1 MIELKVE
8 EYCHDCK
15 AFKPV
20 SETVEYGKRY
30 TYDMISMTEKVI
42 PAHIQTTVKCEYA
55 KRCAGIAR
63 YIRGEL
69 KEKLETESET
79 IGHDT

>member
-8 EYCHDCK
+8 EYCQDCK

-30 TYDMISMTEKVI
+30 TYDMMSMTEMVI

-55 KRCAGIAR
+55 KRCGGIAR
-63 YIRGEL
+63 HIRNEL
-69 KEKLETESET
+69 SKQHEGDNKQ
-79 IGHDT
+79 